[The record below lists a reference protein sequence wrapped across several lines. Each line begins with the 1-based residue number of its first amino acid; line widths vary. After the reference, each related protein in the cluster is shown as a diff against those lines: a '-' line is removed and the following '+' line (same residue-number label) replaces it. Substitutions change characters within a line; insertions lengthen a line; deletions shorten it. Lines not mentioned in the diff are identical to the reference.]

1 MALEMRES
9 CERCTKPLPKETK
22 DAFICSYECTF
33 CSQCAD
39 AMNRICPNFGGALVL
54 RPSRIPKS

>member
-1 MALEMRES
+1 MALEMRAS
-9 CERCTKPLPKETK
+9 CERCTKHLPLDAK

-39 AMNRICPNFGGALVL
+39 AMNGVCPNCRGALAP
-54 RPSRIPKS
+54 RPPRIAKP